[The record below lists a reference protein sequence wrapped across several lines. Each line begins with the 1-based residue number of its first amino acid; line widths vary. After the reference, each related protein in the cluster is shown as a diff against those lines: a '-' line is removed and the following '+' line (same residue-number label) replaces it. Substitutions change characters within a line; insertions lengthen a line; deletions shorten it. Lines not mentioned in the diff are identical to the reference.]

1 LAGLPW
7 TTPFS
12 LVQSSREVPLSF
24 RVLPACSAAVTS
36 RRQCRGSFHGVLFPA
51 TSSARGVHWSR
62 VCLTRY
68 VPLAGFRNLL
78 AVFSSSNL
86 VGLFHPTDAHGI
98 PSSRAF
104 SSPRAVSPHRRSMP
118 SCRCFLPSTSPRF
131 PGDGGAH
138 TFVVLGSNGRDLR
151 SASGLCSRAELVHD
165 PADVTPRGQPMLS
178 WTFSSL
184 GFPFP
189 RRWPDSRRA
198 SSRASA
204 SEPPREVVRPPAL
217 QSLLLRG
224 SGFLSLESA
233 FPFRGFSPPLLT
245 PVRDRAFLGY
255 PSGLNLRH
263 RKPLPLFET
272 PREPYR
278 SLS

>member
-1 LAGLPW
+1 
-7 TTPFS
+7 
-12 LVQSSREVPLSF
+12 
-24 RVLPACSAAVTS
+24 
-36 RRQCRGSFHGVLFPA
+36 
-51 TSSARGVHWSR
+51 
-62 VCLTRY
+62 
-68 VPLAGFRNLL
+68 
-78 AVFSSSNL
+78 

-104 SSPRAVSPHRRSMP
+104 SSSRAVSPHRRSMP

-138 TFVVLGSNGRDLR
+138 HVRRPRFERTRPQM
-151 SASGLCSRAELVHD
+151 ASGRCSRAELVHD

-189 RRWPDSRRA
+189 QRWPDSRRA

-204 SEPPREVVRPPAL
+204 SEPPRGVVRQPAL
-217 QSLLLRG
+217 QSLVLRG

-272 PREPYR
+272 PRKPYR
-278 SLS
+278 SLP

>member
-1 LAGLPW
+1 MGFCPPEPSPRHE
-7 TTPFS
+7 PFR
-12 LVQSSREVPLSF
+12 L
-24 RVLPACSAAVTS
+24 T
-36 RRQCRGSFHGVLFPA
+36 G
-51 TSSARGVHWSR
+51 AR
-62 VCLTRY
+62 C
-68 VPLAGFRNLL
+68 PLAVASCRPPVLGFRGTEVLISF
-78 AVFSSSNL
+78 VF
-86 VGLFHPTDAHGI
+86 
-98 PSSRAF
+98 
-104 SSPRAVSPHRRSMP
+104 
-118 SCRCFLPSTSPRF
+118 
-131 PGDGGAH
+131 
-138 TFVVLGSNGRDLR
+138 LGSNGRDLR
-151 SASGLCSRAELVHD
+151 SASGRCSRAELVHD

-184 GFPFP
+184 GSPFP

-204 SEPPREVVRPPAL
+204 SEPPREVAHQPAL

-278 SLS
+278 SLP